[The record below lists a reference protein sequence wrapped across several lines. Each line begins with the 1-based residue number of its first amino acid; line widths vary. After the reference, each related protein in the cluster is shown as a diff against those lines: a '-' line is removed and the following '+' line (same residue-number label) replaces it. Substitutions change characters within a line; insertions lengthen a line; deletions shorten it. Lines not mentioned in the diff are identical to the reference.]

1 MTLPNGVETDYSYD
15 KAGQVTAIE
24 HTQRKAKKPFAF
36 AEYAYD
42 KAGNRTAM
50 KDADGQ
56 SNYAYD
62 NLYRLT
68 QAAHSDGKT
77 TSTETFSYD
86 AVGNRLSDDKIS
98 DYRYDAANRM
108 LENSKYVYTYD
119 KNGNLTGKVSPETG
133 EMTKF
138 AYTSTNQLKEVDMPD
153 GTKVNYTYDVA
164 GRRTQKS
171 ITKNNQTNTTTYIYD
186 GQDIIAELDSNGH
199 PIATYTNG
207 PGIDQ
212 PLMMTKYEETD
223 STATAKNYYYH
234 ADALG
239 SITAL
244 TNDSGAIVE
253 KVSYNAYGEPTLY
266 DANGQKLTQSQAGN
280 TRLFT
285 AREYD
290 NETGMFYYR
299 ARYYDQSTGRFIQQD
314 PKGLSS
320 GTVNLYQ
327 YATDNPM
334 FFLDPFGTCNANSS
348 FLNGVINFIGGFG
361 NGAAA
366 NLFKIGSGFY
376 DTQSAAYK
384 AGNVLGTT
392 GLITLGG
399 EIIGAAAGGTE
410 AVAEETEAAATEATA
425 DAEDTSITFQT
436 QHGSRHLTGTGL
448 EADEVQNSISTDLT
462 NQINNGIPTSVNGQF
477 LGRTTVNGQTIEYRG
492 YGLPNGNINIG
503 TYYVP

>member
-86 AVGNRLSDDKIS
+86 AVGNRLSDDKIQ

-108 LENSKYVYTYD
+108 LENSKFVYTYD

-186 GQDIIAELDSNGH
+186 GQDIIAELDSNDH

-266 DANGQKLTQSQAGN
+266 DANGQKLTQSTVGN
-280 TRLFT
+280 NRLYT

-299 ARYYDQSTGRFIQQD
+299 ARYYDQTTGRFTQQD
-314 PKGLSS
+314 PISFMG

-327 YATDNPM
+327 YARSNPLL
-334 FFLDPFGTCNANSS
+334 FSDSYGFNDSGKTT
-348 FLNGVINFIGGFG
+348 NGVQKVPSPYSWLGWGGDAVAGIGGAIMIVAG
-361 NGAAA
+361 TAGAPVIIAGVTLTIGLGAAVTAAGVGISMLDNYLTSSDAVNGAHQTIDDA
-366 NLFKIGSGFY
+366 N
-376 DTQSAAYK
+376 QA
-384 AGNVLGTT
+384 TT
-392 GLITLGG
+392 KEVQTATNQDSQISTLGK
-399 EIIGAAAGGTE
+399 
-410 AVAEETEAAATEATA
+410 
-425 DAEDTSITFQT
+425 SITPTTPQPKCPDYK
-436 QHGSRHLTGTGL
+436 TGK
-448 EADEVQNSISTDLT
+448 
-462 NQINNGIPTSVNGQF
+462 
-477 LGRTTVNGQTIEYRG
+477 
-492 YGLPNGNINIG
+492 
-503 TYYVP
+503 